1 MQCLH
6 KSLISFL
13 LFLVF
18 FIGTFVWINRNK
30 IDSDQEKCNTYDS
43 SDGSC
48 QVWDGNTC
56 WKGTCEGDYSQ
67 GTCTCVKNTTGVRFL
82 VGLSAVL
89 FLVSLYYLIVN
100 FTKSKSTAS
109 MGFCSM

>member
-1 MQCLH
+1 MQCLY

-18 FIGTFVWINRNK
+18 LIGTFVWINKNK
-30 IDSDQEKCNTYDS
+30 INSDQGKCNTYDS

-48 QVWDGNTC
+48 QVSDGNTC

-67 GTCTCVKNTTGVRFL
+67 GKCTCVKNTTGARILL
-82 VGLSAVL
+82 VLTIVL
-89 FLVSLYYLIVN
+89 FLLSLYYLVVN